1 MNPRKLQLREV
12 QAAGYGCLDV
22 AEALKRYPVT
32 CMEDGMQRME
42 DGEEIY
48 VVKSPALGV
57 WKVGGTPLRNSNAA
71 FRKTSTNSQ
80 GIVT

>member
-1 MNPRKLQLREV
+1 
-12 QAAGYGCLDV
+12 
-22 AEALKRYPVT
+22 
-32 CMEDGMQRME
+32 MQRME